1 VVLRKW
7 KASSEEHRSDK
18 IEKKRATL
26 KDSVANLEEE
36 IFSKGQHI
44 KEIETDREILKS
56 ENETLEARI
65 KELSELN
72 IKYLDRALE
81 AEARNKELKSEL
93 DFKQKCSDDNVK
105 VLGTLRKANRQ
116 LQDQIDEQRKLLSE
130 VWPHLPA
137 KVQERLKQEQQQET
151 KATMVR

>member
-56 ENETLEARI
+56 ENETL
-65 KELSELN
+65 
-72 IKYLDRALE
+72 
-81 AEARNKELKSEL
+81 EARNKELKSEL

>member
-26 KDSVANLEEE
+26 KDSAANLEEE

-65 KELSELN
+65 KGLSELN